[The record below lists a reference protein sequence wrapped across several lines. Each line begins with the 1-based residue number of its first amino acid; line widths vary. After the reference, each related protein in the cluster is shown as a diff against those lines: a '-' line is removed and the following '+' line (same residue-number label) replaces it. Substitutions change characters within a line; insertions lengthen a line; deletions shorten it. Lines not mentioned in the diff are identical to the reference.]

1 MFNIFGK
8 LFGSD
13 KVIDGA
19 MRGIDA
25 LVFTDEEKAKMSVT
39 KGELKVK
46 LLSAYEPFKLAQR
59 YLALIFSGLFAVS
72 FITALAMAVMGMDY
86 KPILEVVAAF
96 SLGYIILAIV
106 TFYFGGGLAASMKK

>member
-1 MFNIFGK
+1 MFGIFGK
-8 LFGSD
+8 MFGSD

-25 LVFTDEEKAKMSVT
+25 LVFTDEEKAKMSIT
-39 KGELKVK
+39 KGELKIK
-46 LLSAYEPFKLAQR
+46 LLQSYEPFKLAQR
-59 YLALIFSGLFAVS
+59 YLALIFSGLFVAA
-72 FITALAMAVMGMDY
+72 FITALVLALLDMSYQPVLD
-86 KPILEVVAAF
+86 IVESF